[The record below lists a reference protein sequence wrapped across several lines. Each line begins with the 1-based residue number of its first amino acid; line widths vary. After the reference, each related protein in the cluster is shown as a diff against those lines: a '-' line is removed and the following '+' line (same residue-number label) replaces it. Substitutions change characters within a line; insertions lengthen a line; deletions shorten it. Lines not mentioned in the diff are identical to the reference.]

1 MDRDRLLRSGNEQNP
16 PTNDRFEVGNP
27 PYFCSVK
34 LQIMNGNSKTFL
46 LVLLGMLTAFG
57 PFVTDMYLPTLP
69 AMTDYFQT
77 SSSMV
82 QMGLTTSMI
91 GLALGQLLFGPLS
104 DKYGRRL
111 PLLTALWLFIAAT
124 LLCIFATN
132 IRQFIV
138 MRFLQG
144 IAGAGGIVISR
155 SVATDRF
162 AGRDL
167 ARMLALIGAV
177 NGIAPVVAP
186 IVGGTCC
193 DSIGWRGIFCILLG
207 LGCLLL
213 AGGFR
218 LRESLPREQR
228 STVAWSTL
236 IRSFGTVLRNRRYRA
251 CILQLGFAQ
260 GVLFAYIA
268 SSPFLVQQHYGFSA
282 FEFSLCFAVNA
293 VAIGCA
299 AAFSVRFR
307 SSEQST
313 RIGCLGMVVFALA
326 EALAL
331 ASGCGFWVYEGL
343 LFALLFSM
351 GLTFTSSTALAMEAA
366 REHAGTASALLGAV
380 CFAFGGIVSPLVGMG
395 NTLLSTGGVFVVCAL
410 CSWLSIRFGLRHAHR
425 PAVAA

>member
-34 LQIMNGNSKTFL
+34 LRIMNENSKTFL

-167 ARMLALIGAV
+167 AGDLPRGEALGRGEEGDPLRQGDALRCGVLLLQMVQALISPSRNV
-177 NGIAPVVAP
+177 I
-186 IVGGTCC
+186 
-193 DSIGWRGIFCILLG
+193 RYLILPS
-207 LGCLLL
+207 
-213 AGGFR
+213 
-218 LRESLPREQR
+218 LRK
-228 STVAWSTL
+228 
-236 IRSFGTVLRNRRYRA
+236 
-251 CILQLGFAQ
+251 
-260 GVLFAYIA
+260 
-268 SSPFLVQQHYGFSA
+268 
-282 FEFSLCFAVNA
+282 
-293 VAIGCA
+293 
-299 AAFSVRFR
+299 
-307 SSEQST
+307 
-313 RIGCLGMVVFALA
+313 
-326 EALAL
+326 
-331 ASGCGFWVYEGL
+331 
-343 LFALLFSM
+343 
-351 GLTFTSSTALAMEAA
+351 
-366 REHAGTASALLGAV
+366 
-380 CFAFGGIVSPLVGMG
+380 
-395 NTLLSTGGVFVVCAL
+395 
-410 CSWLSIRFGLRHAHR
+410 
-425 PAVAA
+425 